1 MILLFIAA
9 CIAIYVL
16 TVKLCQEIGYAHD
29 ERTACKHP
37 ETTLS
42 TTPQGSIRSDCKLC
56 GEYVGEWR
64 NVTPSAQ
71 ESEDA

>member
-1 MILLFIAA
+1 MDPLTLFLAA
-9 CIAIYVL
+9 AITAYIL

-37 ETTLS
+37 ETTFS
-42 TTPQGSIRSDCKLC
+42 VTPTGAVRIDCQSC

-64 NVTPSAQ
+64 NVATKS
-71 ESEDA
+71 DA